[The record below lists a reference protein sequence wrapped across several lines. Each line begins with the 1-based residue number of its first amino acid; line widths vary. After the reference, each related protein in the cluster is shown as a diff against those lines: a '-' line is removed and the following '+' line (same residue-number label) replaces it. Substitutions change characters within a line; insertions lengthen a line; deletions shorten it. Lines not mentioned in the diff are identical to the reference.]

1 VALSLKF
8 NARKLIY
15 KFKSIIIMATKTS
28 GSAEPTEKINDS
40 IFKSKNSASPKSGKE
55 SLKKIFEE
63 LLQDTYSAEKQLIK
77 ALPDLAKAAYNEDL
91 QEAFETHLKETEKQA
106 QRLEKIFDRLH
117 VEKEGESPCKA
128 MEGLIKESQE
138 LIKEHQAGNSRDA
151 ALIIAAQKVEHYEI
165 ASYGSLVELAD
176 VLGLDGIA
184 DLLERTLEEEKI
196 TDELLSDIAQDVNDE
211 AYEERPAEFE
221 YN

>member
-1 VALSLKF
+1 
-8 NARKLIY
+8 
-15 KFKSIIIMATKTS
+15 MATKTS
-28 GSAEPTEKINDS
+28 GSIEPIEKFNENVFRS
-40 IFKSKNSASPKSGKE
+40 KSEKGKSGKE

-77 ALPDLAKAAYNEDL
+77 ALPELAKAADNEEL
-91 QEAFETHLKETEKQA
+91 EEAFKTHLRETEKQT
-106 QRLEKIFDRLH
+106 QRLEKIFDRLR
-117 VEKEGESPCKA
+117 VEKEGKTCKA

-138 LIKEHQAGNSRDA
+138 IIKEHHSGSSRDA

-176 VLGLDGIA
+176 VLGLDSIA
-184 DLLERTLEEEKI
+184 DVLERTLEEEKN

-211 AYEERPAEFE
+211 ACEQLTSEYEF
-221 YN
+221 YS